1 MSAHN
6 VNPLSMGQI
15 EADLFMAKS
24 AMDQATTMSSKR
36 GKFFRGQ
43 AGYHLQQATEKMIK
57 IQIYA
62 SGMKLNNTRMYRHSL
77 DDLITYAD
85 SLGLTVDVPKWIQQK
100 RFVISGW
107 EAEGRYD
114 LHFVVRLDT
123 LQKCY
128 QELKDWYERLKS
140 IKTVW

>member
-15 EADLFMAKS
+15 E
-24 AMDQATTMSSKR
+24 
-36 GKFFRGQ
+36 
-43 AGYHLQQATEKMIK
+43 
-57 IQIYA
+57 
-62 SGMKLNNTRMYRHSL
+62 
-77 DDLITYAD
+77 AD

-107 EAEGRYD
+107 EAEGRYN